1 MIRSSNLAPVLE
13 QVFYGRTNAMDA
25 VTLNVEARTALG
37 KKNRALRRQGITPIH
52 MYGLNQESETLQV
65 GRIELRTALRTAG
78 RTTPV
83 TLISDSGNETVTIV
97 REIARHAVTGD
108 IQHVDFQRVDVEQEV
123 ETPVPVSLTGQED
136 APGTAGG
143 AGVVT
148 QGMFDLLV
156 RAKPFDVPSEITVDC
171 SGMEQIDSVILAS
184 DVPLPAGVSLAGPE
198 DDRVCWV
205 QPPRVT
211 AEEDLV
217 PVGEEGELL
226 DGEEGIG
233 MPGAGDEEPGGSADS
248 AGAEEE
254 E

>member
-1 MIRSSNLAPVLE
+1 
-13 QVFYGRTNAMDA
+13 MDA
-25 VTLNVEARTALG
+25 VTLNVEIRTALG

-52 MYGLNQESETLQV
+52 MYGLAQESETLQV
-65 GRIELRTALRTAG
+65 GQAELRTALRAAG

-83 TLISDSGNETVTIV
+83 TLISTGGEETVTIV
-97 REIARHAVTGD
+97 REIARHAVTGF
-108 IQHVDFQRVDVEQEV
+108 IQHVDFQRVDVQQVV

-148 QGMFDLLV
+148 QGMFEILV
-156 RAKPFDVPSEITVDC
+156 RAKPFDVPNEIVVDC
-171 SGMEQIDSVILAS
+171 SGMEEIDSVILAS
-184 DVPLPAGVSLAGPE
+184 EVKLPAGVEFAGND

-217 PVGEEGELL
+217 PVGEEGEIVE
-226 DGEEGIG
+226 GEEGV
-233 MPGAGDEEPGGSADS
+233 PGVVVPAEGDDDSGDAGDSEEK
-248 AGAEEE
+248 
-254 E
+254 